1 MRSARGRLDE
11 CHRWLAYGVALSV
24 ALSIPVTVVVLLLSS
39 ALGRWGL
46 DPAVLQ
52 LTQPYLDVLA
62 WSIPPLLLYASFRR
76 YLQGMG
82 VVRPV
87 MIALILANVLN
98 AVVNWMC

>member
-1 MRSARGRLDE
+1 M
-11 CHRWLAYGVALSV
+11 
-24 ALSIPVTVVVLLLSS
+24 
-39 ALGRWGL
+39 
-46 DPAVLQ
+46 LQ

-87 MIALILANVLN
+87 MIALVLANVLN
-98 AVVNWMC
+98 ACVNWLLIFGRLVPRRWASVDRRGRPWSRGS